1 MNFVFKTF
9 VPNESFAKY
18 DKINA
23 GSTMATYLPRS
34 TLNKYVFDGLV
45 SNDVV
50 NHVRLEPAA
59 TSAATATA
67 TSATTMTT
75 PTATTTTTKLLLLL
89 LVLPLLLLHV
99 LRRLC
104 QAW

>member
-1 MNFVFKTF
+1 MKQ
-9 VPNESFAKY
+9 KY
-18 DKINA
+18 KRNL
-23 GSTMATYLPRS
+23 SPRS
-34 TLNKYVFDGLV
+34 TLNKYVLDGLV